1 MSTDDRFAPF
11 AAALLDPERPPPPGL
26 VTWNRSD
33 PAVRFAVYRNNVV
46 AALTAALAETF
57 PVTQAV
63 VGQEFFSAAAV
74 EFVRRHPPR
83 SPLLVDH
90 AAALPAFLTA
100 FPPAQGL
107 PWLGALAEL
116 ELARVRAGRAADAD
130 ALPGPLL
137 AARLEEASDLATVR
151 LGLHP
156 SVQWFEAPW
165 AVVSLWA
172 AHQGRGAVSAVA
184 IDAPEAA
191 LVLRDGDAVRV
202 LPIPPAAGGLARLLV
217 EGRPLGDAVA
227 DDAAAETLTEVLTLL
242 IRHGAVVAWHAS
254 GALHR

>member
-1 MSTDDRFAPF
+1 M
-11 AAALLDPERPPPPGL
+11 
-26 VTWNRSD
+26 
-33 PAVRFAVYRNNVV
+33 
-46 AALTAALAETF
+46 
-57 PVTQAV
+57 
-63 VGQEFFSAAAV
+63 
-74 EFVRRHPPR
+74 
-83 SPLLVDH
+83 
-90 AAALPAFLTA
+90 
-100 FPPAQGL
+100 
-107 PWLGALAEL
+107 
-116 ELARVRAGRAADAD
+116 
-130 ALPGPLL
+130 
-137 AARLEEASDLATVR
+137 
-151 LGLHP
+151 
-156 SVQWFEAPW
+156 QWFEAPW